1 MTTTPPHVAP
11 PNPVSLTKATA
22 ARAHHLVSPNP
33 SLKHETPTTH
43 LLSSL
48 KPSPGIKVGVAA
60 STTRHAEFRYTAGG
74 KKRIKPRVPSPPP
87 VTTTSPKTCPRPE
100 KLAADP
106 DSAWRRSARGASR
119 GSGRRRQP
127 AVYGPGERP
136 QPRVRRDVGR
146 PGASR
151 PGAPLSKKK
160 KSWKYCRKVELT
172 SQTTMAATE
181 ASGTGGSRPRSRPQ
195 EGGTRGA
202 KRRSGP
208 QDSASRPHEAK
219 TPDSKRG
226 ERG

>member
-1 MTTTPPHVAP
+1 MSPPHLQSLRRVPKLARGRRNWPLTQIP
-11 PNPVSLTKATA
+11 PGGGRRAVLPGGVGA
-22 ARAHHLVSPNP
+22 AGSRQSTDPASD
-33 SLKHETPTTH
+33 
-43 LLSSL
+43 
-48 KPSPGIKVGVAA
+48 PSPA
-60 STTRHAEFRYTAGG
+60 SGG
-74 KKRIKPRVPSPPP
+74 TSDGQGPRGRGHPSP
-87 VTTTSPKTCPRPE
+87 
-100 KLAADP
+100 
-106 DSAWRRSARGASR
+106 
-119 GSGRRRQP
+119 
-127 AVYGPGERP
+127 
-136 QPRVRRDVGR
+136 
-146 PGASR
+146 
-151 PGAPLSKKK
+151 KKK